1 MGSGEA
7 VDDRKLKS
15 LVVILVTDHEDGK
28 SRRPASTEPSC
39 FASVICFGAIAAVAV
54 SEHRPLATFVRGI
67 GVTEFKDEDYVDPA
81 LLKFDLRNPRSGSY
95 TFADESEAIGHLIAS
110 ADIDEI
116 VSSVLSAGW
125 VDYEPLIVERSSNT
139 VLEGNRR
146 LAALRMIG
154 NPAARQNAEYRLP
167 EVSNPKP
174 LPQSVRVRW
183 VNDRQEARSF
193 IAFKHINGPAKW
205 DAFAKARYAKD
216 WLDEGASIAEV
227 SKAVGDNHNTVLRL
241 VNGLIVLEQAIR
253 EGFDKSDI
261 TAAKFNFSHL
271 YTALTR
277 PSLRRFI
284 GLTEEVSAMLPKEPV
299 PKENI
304 AKLQDI
310 MGWLY
315 GQSRQGRE
323 HIIRSQNPD
332 LNQFVKVLT
341 EPRAI
346 TILEKTKTLRLAF
359 EEVEPPSLRFEEALK
374 DTALSAERTLG
385 LMSHFESESQG
396 ILIETVNKLAT
407 SVRVLRDEMRKK
419 MQPDDEL

>member
-1 MGSGEA
+1 M
-7 VDDRKLKS
+7 
-15 LVVILVTDHEDGK
+15 
-28 SRRPASTEPSC
+28 
-39 FASVICFGAIAAVAV
+39 
-54 SEHRPLATFVRGI
+54 
-67 GVTEFKDEDYVDPA
+67 TEFKDEDYVDPA
-81 LLKFDLRNPRSGSY
+81 LLQFDLQNPRAGSD
-95 TFADESEAIGHLIAS
+95 TFADEGEAISHLIAS

-125 VDYEPLIVERSSNT
+125 IDYEPLIVERGSNT

-154 NPAARQNAEYRLP
+154 NTAARQKAEYRLP
-167 EVSNPKP
+167 AVSDPKP
-174 LPQSVRVRW
+174 LPEKVRVRW
-183 VNDRQEARSF
+183 VSNRQEARSF

-216 WLDEGASIAEV
+216 WLDEGASIADV

-241 VNGLIVLEQAIR
+241 VNGLIVLDQAVA

-277 PSLRRFI
+277 PSVRKYV
-284 GLTEEVSAMLPKEPV
+284 GLTDEVSAILPKDPV
-299 PKENI
+299 PKAQIGE
-304 AKLQDI
+304 LQTV

-323 HIIRSQNPD
+323 HVIRSQNPD

-346 TILEKTKTLRLAF
+346 AVLEKTKTLRLAF
-359 EEVEPPSLRFEEALK
+359 EEVEPPSFRFEEALK

-385 LMSHFESESQG
+385 LMSHFDAGTQG
-396 ILIETVNKLAT
+396 LLLETVQKLAT
-407 SVRVLRDEMRKK
+407 SVRILRDEMRSK
-419 MQPDDEL
+419 MQPDDDL